1 MRILTVIAG
10 VLLTILGAFSF
21 LSISTYSFAALAFPI
36 GLGMCA
42 AGIFIVAAFIA
53 SGRFRRISDAVLV
66 EGIVMTLCGFVVLND
81 QVKDAMLPIFF
92 GLLLVISGASR
103 IAQCFDISR
112 YRPRD
117 WLKPM
122 VFAIPATVLGLVMM
136 MPSAI
141 SMDKPLML
149 VGASF
154 IINGFSILIYAMF
167 MEARSSEERSAELK
181 ARAAAKQQQAEE
193 KRRRRNEMRKM
204 SHEEKARVKAE
215 ERMQKKLDAEKK
227 RLEKMKAKEDARKS
241 RQPATTQTIS
251 FTKEESAEI
260 KAAAKELGFE
270 DEKPE
275 TAAEENS
282 AAEPGTADVQ
292 PEEQAAQ
299 AETSVPAA
307 EETSIWPSFK
317 KPEAI
322 PSVRK
327 KKDAAGEAKT
337 EEKQEPQHSAI
348 KLDEIEEKTPERQ
361 FSTTDLPDVEL
372 SAHGGEAWKRDDILK
387 ELDREIE
394 LPETF
399 TDYEALKLEDLISE
413 ELPKANLNDPMDKS
427 FTQRLT
433 ISWAPEPEFDESI
446 EAKNE

>member
-36 GLGMCA
+36 GIGMCA

-103 IAQCFDISR
+103 IAQCFDVSR

-204 SHEEKARVKAE
+204 SHEEKARVKTE

-241 RQPATTQTIS
+241 RQPATTHTIS
-251 FTKEESAEI
+251 FTKEESEEI

-275 TAAEENS
+275 TAAENTET
-282 AAEPGTADVQ
+282 AAPEAPEVQ
-292 PEEQAAQ
+292 PAEQEEASA
-299 AETSVPAA
+299 PAY
-307 EETSIWPSFK
+307 EEASIWPSFK

-348 KLDEIEEKTPERQ
+348 KLDEIEEKTPEIQ
-361 FSTTDLPDVEL
+361 FNTPDLPDVEL

-394 LPETF
+394 LSETF